1 MSKSLYPKSYQ
12 LIYPFKKWNGWG
24 PNQTYCT
31 NQRCLNLH
39 QKNIDEL
46 LYIHPIGQAPPSTDL
61 HCKTTK
67 AMQST
72 NEHISTDEIWWLEAT
87 VSQKKLSWWLWFW
100 FNFWQSAKYNR
111 FTKILAPTLKTK
123 QFGCHGCSH
132 TWFHMVQ
139 QFFASGHQR
148 SNVNREN
155 GMRCETL
162 SSVTNR
168 RSCDC

>member
-87 VSQKKLSWWLWFW
+87 VSQKNYHSGCGFGLIFDNQQNTTDSQRFWLQRWKQ
-100 FNFWQSAKYNR
+100 NN
-111 FTKILAPTLKTK
+111 LVVMGVHTLGSIWCNNSLRAAT
-123 QFGCHGCSH
+123 
-132 TWFHMVQ
+132 
-139 QFFASGHQR
+139 
-148 SNVNREN
+148 NVA
-155 GMRCETL
+155 M
-162 SSVTNR
+162 
-168 RSCDC
+168 